1 MITFKICSFIKN
13 NSLFFIVLSCLTVFC
28 WLFFFT
34 YLAVPFFKLL
44 CQDTGPNGVYGVFLD
59 FKKHNIFFQ
68 IFVDY
73 IVLLKNKI
81 YWFNFGN
88 QDKHDG
94 FLINQGMGQ
103 KKLRFVDISVVFKI
117 NDHLP
122 LIFDSS
128 SVKHKISVGSPQL
141 TFCTVKNDTSIDIVF
156 TSIYNVYPS
165 EALPHLEKI
174 QCFCY
179 DDQLVESKSTLYLPI
194 YYKLSSNFY
203 EDPLMSNVSDI
214 TVSYSIFKS

>member
-1 MITFKICSFIKN
+1 MINFKICSFIKN

-73 IVLLKNKI
+73 IVLLKN
-81 YWFNFGN
+81 N
-88 QDKHDG
+88 
-94 FLINQGMGQ
+94 
-103 KKLRFVDISVVFKI
+103 
-117 NDHLP
+117 
-122 LIFDSS
+122 
-128 SVKHKISVGSPQL
+128 
-141 TFCTVKNDTSIDIVF
+141 TSIDIVF